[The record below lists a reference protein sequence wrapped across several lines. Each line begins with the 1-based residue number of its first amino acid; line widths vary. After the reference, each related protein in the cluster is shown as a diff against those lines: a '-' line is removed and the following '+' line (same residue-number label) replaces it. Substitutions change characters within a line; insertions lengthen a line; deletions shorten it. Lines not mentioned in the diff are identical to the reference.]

1 MVMVLILGMYIQ
13 YVPYYNP
20 LICYMCTKKHK
31 HIKRPKEVIIL
42 DNNKSYKKIIM
53 YKCIYFCRR

>member
-1 MVMVLILGMYIQ
+1 MVEETLDILNIYIFLKIMVMVLILGMYIQ

-31 HIKRPKEVIIL
+31 HIKRPKEV
-42 DNNKSYKKIIM
+42 DH
-53 YKCIYFCRR
+53 FRQ